1 MSRRLVI
8 LVVAIAVTVEAVDFV
23 VSGILVAAGAP
34 WPAWLIVSVAGAFV
48 AAFAAWLV
56 FRHVAVALDTVQA
69 ASERLSE
76 GEFTERVPELPGAAG
91 ELGYHF
97 NSMAARMENLFDGIA
112 AEHARLEAVFDAAR
126 DGMVAVSADTTVRFM
141 NPAAVQ
147 LFGVPMIDAIG
158 RSLIETARDYELD
171 AIVRKAAA
179 GAEQGPS
186 VIAFGPDRTSLRVSA
201 APIRDGGDWS
211 VLLTLTDLT
220 EVRRLDQVRRD
231 FIGNVSHELRT
242 PLASIRAMVETLE
255 DSDLDDHDTAA
266 EFMRRI
272 RQQVDRLSML
282 VHELL
287 DLSRI
292 ESGAAELNP
301 EPVSLREVASE
312 AASLLR
318 MRSELTHITIDL
330 PPETDDASI
339 EADRSSVL
347 RITSNLL
354 DNAMKYGREGTAITV
369 RIHDEGPVVA
379 LSVHDDGPGIEE
391 QALPRVFERFY
402 KGDTSR
408 TGEGVGL
415 GLAIVKHLARAH
427 GGTAEVQSKPGEGAT
442 FTVRLPKRF
451 TGRRTTEP

>member
-8 LVVAIAVTVEAVDFV
+8 LVIAIAVTVEAADFV
-23 VSGILVAAGAP
+23 ISGILVAAGAP
-34 WPAWLIVSVAGAFV
+34 WPAWLLVSLGCAVLAAAG
-48 AAFAAWLV
+48 AWLV

-69 ASERLSE
+69 SSERLSE
-76 GEFTERVPELPGAAG
+76 GDFTERVPELPGAAG

-97 NSMAARMENLFDGIA
+97 NTMAARMENLFDSIA

-126 DGMVAVSADTTVRFM
+126 DGMVALSSDTTVRFM

-158 RSLIETARDYELD
+158 RSLIETVRDYELD
-171 AIVRKAAA
+171 AIVRRAAEG
-179 GAEQGPS
+179 GAQESS
-186 VIAFGPDRTSLRVSA
+186 VITFGPARTSLRVAA
-201 APIRDGGDWS
+201 APIRDGGDWA

-231 FIGNVSHELRT
+231 FLGNVSHELRT

-255 DSDLDDHDTAA
+255 DTDLDDHDTAA

-272 RQQVDRLSML
+272 RQQVERLSTL

-292 ESGAAELNP
+292 ESGGADLQP
-301 EPVSLREVASE
+301 EQVHLREVVTE
-312 AASLLR
+312 ATSLLR
-318 MRSELTHITIDL
+318 MRAELAGITID
-330 PPETDDASI
+330 PPGEAEDAAV

-347 RITSNLL
+347 RIVSNLL
-354 DNAMKYGREGTAITV
+354 DNAIKYGREGTSVAVHI
-369 RIHDEGPVVA
+369 RDEGDLVA

-402 KGDTSR
+402 KGDASR

-415 GLAIVKHLARAH
+415 GLAIVKHLVRAH

-451 TGRRTTEP
+451 TGRRSA